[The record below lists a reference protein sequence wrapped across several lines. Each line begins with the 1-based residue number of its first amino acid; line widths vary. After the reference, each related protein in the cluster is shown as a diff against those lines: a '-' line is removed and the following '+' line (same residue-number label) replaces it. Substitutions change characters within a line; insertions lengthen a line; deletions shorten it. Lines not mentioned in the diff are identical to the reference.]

1 LLKGIEKR
9 YDADC
14 TESQSQPVDLF
25 DQVIA
30 GSTLLDGI
38 FTMFIGKDKSNT
50 AFGSRGITWS
60 NDFTSF
66 QAGSSVVRVM
76 QSSGVEAAGSWSS
89 PSGVSGVLNQ
99 NGEGVLGYEVIGS
112 EPTDLNGAEWVMNF
126 DANFGENNLWVNNQN
141 PENRTKSETID
152 EGNSSFF
159 GLSYVKESTGGQTT
173 NKNND
178 RKIGPVTSWA
188 VNVFVRHDGQT
199 TTVVGQVSKDS
210 VTKEGI

>member
-1 LLKGIEKR
+1 MLKGIEKR

-14 TESQSQPVDLF
+14 TESQSQTVDLF

-38 FTMFIGKDKSNT
+38 FTMFVGKDKSNT

-60 NDFTSF
+60 NDFASF
-66 QAGSSVVRVM
+66 QAGSSVIRVM
-76 QSSGVEAAGSWSS
+76 QSSSVEAAGSWSS
-89 PSGVSGVLNQ
+89 PSGVSGVLDQ

-112 EPTDLNGAEWVMNF
+112 EPTNLNGAEWVMNF

-159 GLSYVKESTGGQTT
+159 GLSDVKESTGGQST
-173 NKNND
+173 NKND
-178 RKIGPVTSWA
+178 DCKISPVTSRA